1 MLNNSTSSSPAAAV
15 NSVSSLGAG
24 SMKELASV
32 CEYYEQETC
41 FTLGSAE
48 SPVKELAS
56 YWENF
61 IGVIELSLNVF
72 SDTAI
77 RPADFARSQDAVSRN
92 FKFFLCQAE
101 SLLTK
106 VSDAK
111 TLSGAYSQALP
122 CCLEGLASASHLAYR
137 AISATLNAC
146 SDVPK
151 ATADSF
157 KLDVYSRQE
166 ELHKASFAAL
176 AVKRLLRE
184 DLALLEKMERNL
196 QDIISAATSLYTET
210 VVLRLGRI
218 SSKQARLDTEAL
230 TFSQGEAVRR
240 LLKELHCTLTI
251 QAMSRTQA
259 KEFVTAVREYCV

>member
-1 MLNNSTSSSPAAAV
+1 
-15 NSVSSLGAG
+15 
-24 SMKELASV
+24 MKELATV
-32 CEYYEQETC
+32 CEYYEQESC
-41 FTLGSAE
+41 FVLRSAE
-48 SPVKELAS
+48 SPVKELAN

-61 IGVIELSLNVF
+61 VGVIELSLNSL
-72 SDTAI
+72 SDTDLN
-77 RPADFARSQDAVSRN
+77 PSQFASSQDAVSRN
-92 FKFFLCQAE
+92 FNFFLCQSEA
-101 SLLTK
+101 LRVK
-106 VSDAK
+106 VTDAK
-111 TLSGAYSQALP
+111 TLSGAYSQVLP

-137 AISATLNAC
+137 AISATLSAC

-157 KLDVYSRQE
+157 KLDVFSRQE

-176 AVKRLLRE
+176 AMKRLMQE

-196 QDIISAATSLYTET
+196 QDIIGAATSLYTET

-230 TFSQGEAVRR
+230 TFSQGESVRR

-251 QAMSRTQA
+251 QAMARTQA